1 LITVAKTTVL
11 TSLQLANIG
20 ISIVTGLL
28 NATIYIPIV
37 TDIFEYLTGESSTV
51 GNIICYIFAIP
62 LTILWKIMYNENFP
76 NQWPTTETRS
86 AKSGKEQ
93 VGTPTTLTIP
103 QKLYI
108 ASACVKLVSMPIVII
123 NDIISMVEE
132 FVPASMLNKGK
143 INVFKGINILLSAAQ
158 VAFSF
163 SYSPFPDDVDP
174 NLDIGYTVICGY
186 PGLIVILDGINAYLG
201 SKGLEYFNIGLNG
214 LYLAYSV
221 AFTIWGATLGYG
233 TTSQVLVYCDNI
245 MSPIEPLTKFVLR
258 QTKNPY
264 AYIAIPIVSAAFSV
278 IIFALKIAS
287 INALPPSAST
297 LLIEGAKSKSKK
309 EKKEKAPKE
318 KKEKKVKVEKEK
330 KDKKKV

>member
-1 LITVAKTTVL
+1 
-11 TSLQLANIG
+11 
-20 ISIVTGLL
+20 
-28 NATIYIPIV
+28 
-37 TDIFEYLTGESSTV
+37 
-51 GNIICYIFAIP
+51 
-62 LTILWKIMYNENFP
+62 
-76 NQWPTTETRS
+76 
-86 AKSGKEQ
+86 
-93 VGTPTTLTIP
+93 LTIP
-103 QKLYI
+103 EKLYI
-108 ASACVKLVSMPIVII
+108 AAACVKLVSMPIVII
-123 NDIISMVEE
+123 NDVISMLEE

-158 VAFSF
+158 VAFAF
-163 SYSPFPDDVDP
+163 SYSPFPDNVDP

-186 PGLIVILDGINAYLG
+186 PGLIVIMDGINAYLG

-264 AYIAIPIVSAAFSV
+264 AYIAIPIVSAAFSI

-287 INALPPSAST
+287 INALPPT
-297 LLIEGAKSKSKK
+297 LLIEGSKGKKSKK
-309 EKKEKAPKE
+309 DEKDKKKEKAPKE
-318 KKEKKVKVEKEK
+318 KKEKKVKAEKEK